1 MTDLAPGTRR
11 AGSSRS
17 SGSFARY
24 AIPPWRP
31 SSRARRN
38 ARRWAGKGRAGARP
52 TCEKPRSRAARLIV
66 SASIA
71 GRRRDRRR
79 GRPVALLLG
88 RVIQRDRQQVFQH
101 GVDLAAD
108 LVAVDGLEVALAARA
123 DRHVVA
129 GLDLLDRACEVLLG
143 RVAAE
148 RAPRHRI

>member
-1 MTDLAPGTRR
+1 MMDLAPGTRR
-11 AGSSRS
+11 VGSSRR

-38 ARRWAGKGRAGARP
+38 ARRWAGKGRAGAIP

-71 GRRRDRRR
+71 GRRDGRR

-108 LVAVDGLEVALAARA
+108 LVAVHGLEVALAARA
-123 DRHVVA
+123 DRHVVS
-129 GLDLLDRACEVLLG
+129 GLDLLDRAREVLFG
-143 RVAAE
+143 RVAAQ
-148 RAPRHRI
+148 RAS